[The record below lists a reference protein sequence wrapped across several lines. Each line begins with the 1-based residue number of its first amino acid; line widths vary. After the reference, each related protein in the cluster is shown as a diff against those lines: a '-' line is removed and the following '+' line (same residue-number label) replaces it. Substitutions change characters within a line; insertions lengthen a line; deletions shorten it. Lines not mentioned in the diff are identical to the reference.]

1 MIDELK
7 ERLRDLYERYQR
19 QEIALRKAASTLE
32 AISGAIQEVRYW
44 IDKLEKREEEPK
56 EENKVVS

>member
-1 MIDELK
+1 MLDELK

-19 QEIALRKAASTLE
+19 QEIALRRAASTLE

-44 IDKLEKREEEPK
+44 IGKLEKREEEPE
-56 EENKVVS
+56 EENKEVS

>member
-7 ERLRDLYERYQR
+7 ERLRDLYEQYQR

-44 IDKLEKREEEPK
+44 IDKLEKREEEPE

>member
-1 MIDELK
+1 MLDELK

-19 QEIALRKAASTLE
+19 QEIALRRAASTLE

-44 IDKLEKREEEPK
+44 IGKLEKREEEPE